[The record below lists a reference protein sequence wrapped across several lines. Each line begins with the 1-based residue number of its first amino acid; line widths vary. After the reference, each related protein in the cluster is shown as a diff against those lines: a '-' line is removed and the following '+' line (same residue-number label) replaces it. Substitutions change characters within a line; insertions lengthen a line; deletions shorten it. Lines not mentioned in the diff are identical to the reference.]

1 MKSTHPAFERCNETR
16 NLIRRNLAVCNALTT
31 NCEIDLAFLNSCFF
45 FSFVNQGWGKFGPTT
60 SPSPPSQKDGEQ
72 NFDYQDAFKDA
83 ENENQR
89 GGKKIK
95 ILSTTDLNRLSEVRI
110 PSLHFREMSVVD
122 LDSQFV
128 ILTNR
133 CPQLVCTW
141 GEHIAGNESKS
152 CAFEIEFM
160 SQIWIYWWNL
170 QFDRCNWDRKWFKKT
185 KVKKYC
191 LFVLFGVNTH
201 SPPGPE
207 KMFVM

>member
-83 ENENQR
+83 ENENQQGR
-89 GGKKIK
+89 KKIK
-95 ILSTTDLNRLSEVRI
+95 ILLEIDLNRLSEVRI

-141 GEHIAGNESKS
+141 GERIAGNESKS

-160 SQIWIYWWNL
+160 N
-170 QFDRCNWDRKWFKKT
+170 QFVFIGEICRCNWDRKWLKQEIKH
-185 KVKKYC
+185 YC

-201 SPPGPE
+201 SAPRAW
-207 KMFVM
+207 KKCL

>member
-1 MKSTHPAFERCNETR
+1 MKSTRPAYERC
-16 NLIRRNLAVCNALTT
+16 NLIRRMLAVWIMPCNALTK
-31 NCEIDLAFLNSCFF
+31 NCKIDLAFENCCFF
-45 FSFVNQGWGKFGPTT
+45 FSPDNQGWGKFGPTT
-60 SPSPPSQKDGEQ
+60 SPSPPSQRDGEQ
-72 NFDYQDAFKDA
+72 NVDYQDAFKDA

-141 GEHIAGNESKS
+141 GEHIAGN
-152 CAFEIEFM
+152 
-160 SQIWIYWWNL
+160 
-170 QFDRCNWDRKWFKKT
+170 
-185 KVKKYC
+185 
-191 LFVLFGVNTH
+191 
-201 SPPGPE
+201 
-207 KMFVM
+207 